1 MQLAAQFN
9 PDFAVG
15 CKIWVKLNSTMKL
28 MVRVKNVLELQ
39 VNRSGKIIS
48 ENSIASDCLSL

>member
-1 MQLAAQFN
+1 
-9 PDFAVG
+9 
-15 CKIWVKLNSTMKL
+15 LNSTMKL